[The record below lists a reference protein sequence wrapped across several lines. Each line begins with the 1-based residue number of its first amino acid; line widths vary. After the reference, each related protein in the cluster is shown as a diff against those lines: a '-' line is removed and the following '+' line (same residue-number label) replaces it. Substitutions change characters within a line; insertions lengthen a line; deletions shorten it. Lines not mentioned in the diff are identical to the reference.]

1 MGLNISKCA
10 ILTCSRLLSPST
22 SVYTINHQPLTC
34 VTQHP
39 YLGVTFDSTMSF
51 SPHITISNIICKA
64 MRVLNFVKRNLH
76 KCNRDTNVW
85 LKSVLFNQ
93 LWNTRHLYGI
103 PTWIKIS
110 YPLKR
115 YKGGQLVGWNLTTIG
130 IVVLQQ
136 CSVIFNG
143 LLFHVVEKYQ
153 DWKYFIMPSTIT
165 QLLKSHTTLWLL
177 LMPHTTSIHYILW
190 LPL

>member
-1 MGLNISKCA
+1 MGLNINKCA
-10 ILTCSRLLSPST
+10 ILTCSRLFSPST

-51 SPHITISNIICKA
+51 SPHISNIICKA

-76 KCNRDTNVW
+76 KCNRDTKCMAYTSLVRPALEYVSSVW
-85 LKSVLFNQ
+85 D
-93 LWNTRHLYGI
+93 
-103 PTWIKIS
+103 PKIS

-130 IVVLQQ
+130 IVVLPQ
-136 CSVIFNG
+136 CSVIFSG
-143 LLFHVVEKYQ
+143 ILFHVVGKYRE
-153 DWKYFIMPSTIT
+153 
-165 QLLKSHTTLWLL
+165 
-177 LMPHTTSIHYILW
+177 
-190 LPL
+190 